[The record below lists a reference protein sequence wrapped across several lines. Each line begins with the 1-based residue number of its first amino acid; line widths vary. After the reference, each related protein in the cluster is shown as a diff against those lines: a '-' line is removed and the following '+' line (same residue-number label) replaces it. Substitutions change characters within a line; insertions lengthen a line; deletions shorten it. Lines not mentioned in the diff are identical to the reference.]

1 MLSHARK
8 TTDHDATAAR
18 RNVQGV
24 SDVGDLAACCDARA
38 EGKAVRYSLK
48 YRLAAK
54 RYKARR
60 MRHRLRELAAR
71 VPTIADM
78 CLVEAARRTFK

>member
-1 MLSHARK
+1 MLSHARE
-8 TTDHDATAAR
+8 AAGDDQAAAGGHL
-18 RNVQGV
+18 QGV
-24 SDVGDLAACCDARA
+24 SDVGDVAARCDARA
-38 EGKAVRYSLK
+38 EGWGMRYSLK

>member
-1 MLSHARK
+1 MLSHAREAA
-8 TTDHDATAAR
+8 DNDQAAAR
-18 RNVQGV
+18 GHLQGV
-24 SDVGDLAACCDARA
+24 PNVGDLAARRDARA
-38 EGKAVRYSLK
+38 EGKAVRYSIK